1 MAVGKPTL
9 WSELICLSKS
19 AKQAIPPS
27 DVSIIESVDIQ
38 LMMGGMMLGP
48 LQDVSD
54 PMRRAQVAVIEI
66 LAQNCEDIE
75 PRACSW

>member
-9 WSELICLSKS
+9 RSEGIGLSKS

-38 LMMGGMMLGP
+38 LVMDGMMLGP
-48 LQDVSD
+48 LQYVSD
-54 PMRRAQVAVIEI
+54 PMGSA
-66 LAQNCEDIE
+66 
-75 PRACSW
+75 